1 MAWNQPGGGGGD
13 RDPWGGGRNGQQGPP
28 DLDEVLRK
36 LQGRLSGIFGGR
48 SGGGSG
54 SGSGSGGS
62 GGSGGSPLQS
72 IGSTGVAAILIV
84 IAIAWALAGIYIV
97 EPAEEGVVLRFG
109 KYHQTTE
116 PGPHW
121 APYLVDRVEN
131 VNVEQIRRA
140 EIGFRSDAGNQTVKN
155 ESLMLTR
162 DENII
167 DIQFA
172 VQYRIKDA
180 RNYLF
185 EIRDA
190 DTTLRDATESAVR
203 EVVGKSGMDFVL
215 TGGRSDVASKVKELT
230 QAILDRYKAGL
241 LVTTVN
247 MQSAQPPQ
255 EVQEAFA
262 DAVRAR
268 EDEERVK
275 NEARA
280 FAADILPKARGEAN
294 AVVERAEAYR
304 QRVVSI
310 ATGESERFTS
320 ILTEYQKAP
329 EVTRQRLYL
338 DTVESVMANTSK
350 VLVDLEGGNNLVYL
364 PLDKLLAP
372 PSESKS
378 TEPNARRSFEE
389 NAPSR
394 ATFDSSRS
402 RNGRGRDR

>member
-72 IGSTGVAAILIV
+72 IGSTGIAAILIV

-121 APYLVDRVEN
+121 APYLIDRVEN

-378 TEPNARRSFEE
+378 TESNERRSFEE

>member
-28 DLDEVLRK
+28 DLDEVIRK

-48 SGGGSG
+48 SSGGGGGGTG
-54 SGSGSGGS
+54 S
-62 GGSGGSPLQS
+62 SGGSPIPSL
-72 IGSTGVAAILIV
+72 GGTGIAAVAVVLAV
-84 IAIAWALAGIYIV
+84 VWALAGIYIV

-109 KYHQTTE
+109 QYLKTTD

-121 APYLVDRVEN
+121 TPYLIDRVEK

-172 VQYRIKDA
+172 VQYRIKNA

-185 EIRDA
+185 EVRDA

-215 TGGRSDVASKVKELT
+215 TEGRSDVASKVKELT
-230 QAILDRYKAGL
+230 QEILDRYKAGL

-247 MQSAQPPQ
+247 MQSAQPPE

-294 AVVERAEAYR
+294 AVLERAEAYK
-304 QRVVSI
+304 QRVTSI
-310 ATGESERFTS
+310 ATGESARFTS
-320 ILTEYQKAP
+320 VLAEYQKAP

-338 DTVESVMANTSK
+338 DTVEAVMTNSSK
-350 VLVDLEGGNNLVYL
+350 VLVDVEGSNNLLYF
-364 PLDKLLAP
+364 PLDKLILP
-372 PSESKS
+372 PSEPKAA
-378 TEPNARRSFEE
+378 EPAARRSFEE

-394 ATFDSSRS
+394 ARFDSSRS
-402 RNGRGRDR
+402 RNSRGRDR

>member
-1 MAWNQPGGGGGD
+1 MAWNQPGGGGGE

-36 LQGRLSGIFGGR
+36 LQSRLSGIFGGR

-54 SGSGSGGS
+54 SGGG

-72 IGSTGVAAILIV
+72 IGSTGIAAILIV
-84 IAIAWALAGIYIV
+84 IVIAWALAGIYIV

-121 APYLVDRVEN
+121 APYLIDRVEN

-378 TEPNARRSFEE
+378 SESNARRSFEE

>member
-28 DLDEVLRK
+28 DLDEVIRK

-48 SGGGSG
+48 SSGGGGGGTG
-54 SGSGSGGS
+54 S
-62 GGSGGSPLQS
+62 SGGSPIPSL
-72 IGSTGVAAILIV
+72 GGTGIAAVAVVLAV
-84 IAIAWALAGIYIV
+84 VWALAGIYIV

-109 KYHQTTE
+109 QYLKTTD

-121 APYLVDRVEN
+121 TPYLIDRVEK

-172 VQYRIKDA
+172 VQYRIKNA

-185 EIRDA
+185 EVRDA

-215 TGGRSDVASKVKELT
+215 TEGRSDVASKVKELT
-230 QAILDRYKAGL
+230 QEILDRYKAGL

-247 MQSAQPPQ
+247 MQSAQPPE

-294 AVVERAEAYR
+294 AVLERAEAYK
-304 QRVVSI
+304 QRVTSI
-310 ATGESERFTS
+310 ATGESARFTS
-320 ILTEYQKAP
+320 VLAEYQKAP

-338 DTVESVMANTSK
+338 DTVEAVMTNSSK
-350 VLVDLEGGNNLVYL
+350 VLVDVEGSNNLLYF
-364 PLDKLLAP
+364 PLDKLIVP
-372 PSESKS
+372 PSEPKAA
-378 TEPNARRSFEE
+378 EPAARRSFEE

-394 ATFDSSRS
+394 ARFDSSRS
-402 RNGRGRDR
+402 RNSRGRDR

>member
-1 MAWNQPGGGGGD
+1 MAWNQPGGGGN
-13 RDPWGGGRNGQQGPP
+13 RDPWGGRNGQQGPP
-28 DLDEVLRK
+28 DLDEVVRK
-36 LQGRLSGIFGGR
+36 LQARLSGLFGGR
-48 SGGGSG
+48 SGGGG
-54 SGSGSGGS
+54 GGGS
-62 GGSGGSPLQS
+62 GGSSMPSLGGAGL
-72 IGSTGVAAILIV
+72 AAILGV
-84 IAIAWALAGIYIV
+84 VGVAWVLAGIYIV

-109 KYHQTTE
+109 EYHLTTD

-121 APYLVDRVEN
+121 APYLIDQVEN

-140 EIGFRSDAGNQTVKN
+140 EIGFRSESGGQTVKN

-172 VQYRIKDA
+172 VQYRIKNA
-180 RNYLF
+180 RDYLF

-215 TGGRSDVASKVKELT
+215 TEGRSDVASKVKTLT

-247 MQSAQPPQ
+247 MQSAQPPE

-294 AVVERAEAYR
+294 AMIERAEAYK
-304 QRVVSI
+304 QRVTSI
-310 ATGESERFTS
+310 ATGESARFTS
-320 ILTEYQKAP
+320 VLAEYQRAP

-338 DTVESVMANTSK
+338 DTVESVMANSSK
-350 VLVDLEGGNNLVYL
+350 VLVDIEGGNNLLYF
-364 PLDKLLAP
+364 PLDKLIQ
-372 PSESKS
+372 PSAGPRPAETS
-378 TEPNARRSFEE
+378 ERRSNEE
-389 NAPSR
+389 NAPNNT
-394 ATFDSSRS
+394 TFDSSRS
-402 RNGRGRDR
+402 RDNRGRER